1 MRLFV
6 GDDWAED
13 HHDVE
18 VMDATGR
25 VLASR
30 RLPEGVA
37 GMARLH
43 ELIGQQL
50 GEAGE
55 DAEVVIGIETD
66 RGPWVAALVAAGYVV
81 YAVNPLQG
89 SRFRER
95 LGVSG
100 AKSDPGDSH
109 MLADMVR
116 TDSHQLRAV
125 AADSAEAG
133 GIKVVARTHK
143 TLIWERT
150 RQVQRLRHQLREYFP
165 AALEAFEDLAAP
177 DALELLGKA
186 PDPARAARLT
196 RAQVSAAL
204 KRARRRAIADK
215 TTQIIA
221 ALRSQQLAQPAA
233 LTAAY
238 AVTVRALA
246 AVITTLNEQ
255 VKTLES
261 QVEAHFGRHPDA
273 EIYRS
278 QPGMGAVL
286 GARVLGELGDDP
298 DRYPDARAR
307 KNYAA
312 TSPLTRASGKK
323 KIVTARFIHNDRL
336 IDALMAQAFSALNTS
351 PGARALYDNLRGRGI
366 EHNDALRRVAN
377 RLVGILHGCL
387 KTRTLYDEAT
397 AWPHR
402 QNLAA

>member
-18 VMDATGR
+18 VMDAAGR
-25 VLASR
+25 VLARR

-43 ELIGQQL
+43 ELTGQQL

-81 YAVNPLQG
+81 YAVNPLQA

-125 AADSAEAG
+125 AAGSAEAG

-196 RAQVSAAL
+196 RAQARAAPAVPAAGQAVC
-204 KRARRRAIADK
+204 RYRRHRRAGHREGDGGAGRQGRRRPGPHPRGQARRV
-215 TTQIIA
+215 
-221 ALRSQQLAQPAA
+221 L
-233 LTAAY
+233 
-238 AVTVRALA
+238 
-246 AVITTLNEQ
+246 
-255 VKTLES
+255 
-261 QVEAHFGRHPDA
+261 HP
-273 EIYRS
+273 
-278 QPGMGAVL
+278 G
-286 GARVLGELGDDP
+286 
-298 DRYPDARAR
+298 
-307 KNYAA
+307 
-312 TSPLTRASGKK
+312 
-323 KIVTARFIHNDRL
+323 
-336 IDALMAQAFSALNTS
+336 
-351 PGARALYDNLRGRGI
+351 RGR
-366 EHNDALRRVAN
+366 
-377 RLVGILHGCL
+377 
-387 KTRTLYDEAT
+387 
-397 AWPHR
+397 
-402 QNLAA
+402 